1 MSAPAPGTAYERYI
15 RGAAWRRS
23 PARLGELQAADGRC
37 RLCDRG
43 APEARVEVHHRS
55 YARLG
60 CERPG
65 DLCCLCRDCH
75 LLVTSELRR
84 RRHAAAPVA
93 PPRESVRA
101 RAGRDLTDPL
111 LPHGRADHAR

>member
-1 MSAPAPGTAYERYI
+1 MSAPAPGAAYESYL

-23 PARLGELQAADGRC
+23 PARLGELRSAERRC

-43 APEARVEVHHRS
+43 APETRVEVHHRT

-60 CERPG
+60 RERPA

-84 RRHAAAPVA
+84 RRHAVAQVA
-93 PPRESVRA
+93 PPRDSVRA
-101 RAGRDLTDPL
+101 RAGRDLMDPL
-111 LPHGRADHAR
+111 PPRGGDDHAR